1 MKGAWMAFSDFLK
14 IAAGKKVLFITTSD
28 AGYIRNSQEIAMLG
42 NLASHLDVIAPKNT
56 NRVKPTGVMRILSIG
71 LKVISAD
78 LKKYDLI
85 FIGGLPQFIVPIVQM
100 RSRKKALVIDF
111 FISIYDTLVYDRKL
125 ISPSNPLSRLL
136 KKLDANALL
145 AADHVI
151 ADTRGHAE
159 YFSRTFGS
167 DPTKMTVVYLEAD
180 KKIYHPLKV
189 EKPPD
194 LKSKF
199 VVFFFGA
206 MNPLQ
211 GAEVILDSARI
222 LEKNRNIVFLIIGPY
237 EKIKGFARY
246 SGLTNV
252 RFAAK
257 WLPQAEIADL
267 IAISDVCL
275 AGHFNAAV
283 EKASRVIPGKAF
295 SYMAMERPV
304 IFGDNPANRELFPS
318 EGKGVHF
325 VKMGDPGALAD
336 KILELA
342 GGKV

>member
-1 MKGAWMAFSDFLK
+1 MAFSDFCK
-14 IAAGKKVLFITTSD
+14 TVAGKRVLFIATSD
-28 AGYIRNSQEIAMLG
+28 AGYIRNSQEIGLLE
-42 NLASHLDVIAPKNT
+42 NLAGRLDIIAPQNT
-56 NRVKPTGVMRILSIG
+56 NRISPTGVMRILSIG
-71 LKVISAD
+71 LRVIWAD
-78 LKKYDLI
+78 FKKYDAI
-85 FIGGLPQFIVPIVQM
+85 FIGGLPQFIVPIVKM

-111 FISIYDTLVYDRKL
+111 FISIYDTLVYDRKI
-125 ISPSNPLSRLL
+125 ISPSNPFSRVL

-151 ADTRGHAE
+151 VDTHGDAE
-159 YFSRTFGS
+159 FFSRTFGS
-167 DPTKMTVVYLEAD
+167 DRAKMTVLYLEAD
-180 KKIYHPLKV
+180 KKIYHPPLKM
-189 EKPPD
+189 EKPPE
-194 LKSKF
+194 LESKF

-211 GAEVILDSARI
+211 GAEVILESARI
-222 LEKNRNIVFLIIGPY
+222 LEKNGNIIYIIIGPC
-237 EKIKGFARY
+237 EKIKGIDRY
-246 SGLTNV
+246 LGLTNV

-257 WLPQAEIADL
+257 WLSQAEIADL

-304 IFGDNPANRELFPS
+304 IFGDNPANRELFPV
-318 EGKGVHF
+318 EEKGVYF
-325 VKMGDPGALAD
+325 VRMGDPAALAD